1 MDIVKVI
8 REFVAH
14 LDLSGKVLSFSDDG
28 TNTTLILE
36 NSYHLREHMQLNVN
50 GTDYLVKSVDSTANT
65 AIVTGV
71 LASAST
77 YVVPNPFFFHGTY
90 FLVGQEMDL
99 KADDAITL
107 PMFYMENVTDEELPN
122 EDSQFATIPMFRFLI
137 ADYANYQDW
146 LADEFNEKRLVGLRK
161 LAFLIKK
168 QADDYFKFGEIGG
181 FKLKTYYK
189 LGRLKDKSGAMDAL
203 FNKTLSG
210 IEIKG
215 SIPIYDC
222 NC

>member
-8 REFVAH
+8 REFVAS

-28 TNTTLILE
+28 TNTTLVLE

-77 YVVPNPFFFHGTY
+77 YVVPNPFFFHGTHY
-90 FLVGQEMDL
+90 LIGEEFDL
-99 KADDAITL
+99 KDDVNKL
-107 PMFYMENVTDEELPN
+107 PMFYMESLTREVWGGEFTQYATTPN
-122 EDSQFATIPMFRFLI
+122 FKFML
-137 ADYANYQDW
+137 ADHANYADW
-146 LADEFNEKRLVGLRK
+146 ISDDFVDKRLVGLRK
-161 LAFLIKK
+161 LAYAIRKHAL
-168 QADDYFKFGEIGG
+168 DYVGFGKIYE
-181 FKLKTYYK
+181 FDVTPYYK
-189 LGRLKDKSGAMDAL
+189 LGRIKDKSGAIDAL
-203 FNKTLSG
+203 FNHTLSG
-210 IEIKG
+210 FGIQVT
-215 SIPIYDC
+215 IPIIDC